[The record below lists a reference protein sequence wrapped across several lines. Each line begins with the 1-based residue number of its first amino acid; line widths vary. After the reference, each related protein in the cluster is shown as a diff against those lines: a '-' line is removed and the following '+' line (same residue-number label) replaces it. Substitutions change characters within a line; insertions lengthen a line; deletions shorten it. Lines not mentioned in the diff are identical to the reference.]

1 MKEEEKAM
9 RKYEREWSELFPTG
23 RFIFYEGDDPEGFR
37 REIKA
42 EFGFDPGPRPD
53 EGFHCP
59 PEHLDAIY
67 GVGRFL
73 MGS

>member
-1 MKEEEKAM
+1 MEMEKL
-9 RKYEREWSELFPTG
+9 KKWSELCPEG
-23 RFIFYEGDDPEGFR
+23 RFIFYEGDDPKGFR

-42 EFGFDPGPRPD
+42 EFGFDPGPKPD

-67 GVGRFL
+67 GTGRFP